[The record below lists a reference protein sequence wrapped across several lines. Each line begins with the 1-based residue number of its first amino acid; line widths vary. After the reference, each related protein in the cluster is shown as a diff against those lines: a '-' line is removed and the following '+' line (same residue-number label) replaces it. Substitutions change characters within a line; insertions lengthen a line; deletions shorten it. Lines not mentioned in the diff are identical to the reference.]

1 MAVDGLAATPFPAP
15 RKDPSHAIFRHT
27 CRDARLVIHAKDGVV
42 GQMQTRNDS
51 KRPVHR
57 PGRWILLAIA
67 SVATLALLL
76 VLGRILSTVPKPWRE
91 GIRNVGPACTQ
102 SFSRSPQSPAGAD
115 IKVATDPGKV
125 CGYAYAIRAA
135 QNESTQYVLTLG
147 GGNVD
152 AKSTVLVSLTAY
164 DGLRKL
170 DRVRRRIQGPANL
183 ENMQLVV
190 DVSPRATLVEVVTS
204 VRGGGGYALQGV
216 TLLPAGKAATSGV
229 TLYREAVDLIAAHA
243 LNVANLPPDF
253 RTRWQPPED
262 ATPGEAR
269 RAIGQVLKALGDGHS
284 FVLDPDRLASLPR
297 QEQAAFKPARFK
309 QLGANIGYVEVPGF
323 LGNDPVLRQRYSASI
338 TEALQAGTRAGV
350 RSWAV
355 DLRSNTGGNMW
366 PMFAGLEPLL
376 RNQALGWFQ
385 RRDGSRRAWRNET
398 TDGADELQ
406 DLARMPVA
414 VLTSGRTASSG
425 EAVVVAFRGRPHTR
439 SFGTPT
445 AGVATGNAGY
455 RLQDGTVLQLT
466 TTSFVDR
473 TQHVHGGPIQ
483 PDERVGFLTSG
494 DETEAQAMRWLGAQI
509 NAR

>member
-1 MAVDGLAATPFPAP
+1 
-15 RKDPSHAIFRHT
+15 
-27 CRDARLVIHAKDGVV
+27 
-42 GQMQTRNDS
+42 MQAQNDS

-57 PGRWILLAIA
+57 SGRWILLAIA
-67 SVATLALLL
+67 SVAALALLL

-91 GIRNVGPACTQ
+91 GIRNVGPPCTQ
-102 SFSRSPQSPAGAD
+102 SFSGSPQSPAGAD

-125 CGYAYAIRAA
+125 CGYAYAIRTQENKSA
-135 QNESTQYVLTLG
+135 QYVLTLA

-152 AKSTVLVSLTAY
+152 AKSTALVSLTSY
-164 DGLRKL
+164 DGVRKL
-170 DRVRRRIQGPANL
+170 ERVRRRIQGPANL
-183 ENMQLVV
+183 ENMQLAV

-243 LNVANLPPDF
+243 LNVTNLPPDF

-262 ATPGEAR
+262 ATAGEAR

-284 FVLDPDRLASLPR
+284 FLLDPDRLASLPR
-297 QEQAAFKPARFK
+297 QEQAAFRPARFK
-309 QLGANIGYVEVPGF
+309 PLGADIGYVEVPGF
-323 LGNDPVLRQRYSASI
+323 LGNDPALRRQYSASI
-338 TEALQAGTRAGV
+338 TDALQAGNRAGV
-350 RSWAV
+350 RGWVV

-366 PMFAGLEPLL
+366 PMLAGLEPLL
-376 RNQALGWFQ
+376 RNQTLGWFQ
-385 RRDGSRRAWRNET
+385 QRDGSRRAWRIET
-398 TDGADELQ
+398 VDGADELH
-406 DLARMPVA
+406 DLAQMPVG

-445 AGVATGNAGY
+445 TGLATGNAGY

-473 TQHVHGGPIQ
+473 TQNVHGGPIQ
-483 PDERVGFLTSG
+483 PDQRVGLFTS
-494 DETEAQAMRWLGAQI
+494 DDSAEAEATRWLGAQI
-509 NAR
+509 NVR